1 MRSIYALLLV
11 GIMMTGCKN
20 EQKKE
25 SETAASE
32 ENENTEQMVATSEKD
47 SAEIKIDPI
56 SHATTVIH
64 FGDKVIYLDP
74 VGGAEGFDGKDKA
87 DFVLITHTHPDHMD
101 PETLKGLNL
110 GDTPI
115 IVPQTVKDALP
126 QELQKNLIVMNNGES
141 REQSGLKVHALP
153 MYNLPES
160 KDAYHVK
167 GKGNGYILESNGK
180 KLYIAGDTED
190 IPEMRNLKDI
200 DVALIPMN
208 LPYTMPVE
216 KAAEGVLAFAPKK
229 VYPYHY
235 RNKDGFSDVEHFKEL
250 VNEKNKDIEVVLLNW
265 YPESQNTNE

>member
-25 SETAASE
+25 SGTAASE

-190 IPEMRNLKDI
+190 IPEMRNLEDI